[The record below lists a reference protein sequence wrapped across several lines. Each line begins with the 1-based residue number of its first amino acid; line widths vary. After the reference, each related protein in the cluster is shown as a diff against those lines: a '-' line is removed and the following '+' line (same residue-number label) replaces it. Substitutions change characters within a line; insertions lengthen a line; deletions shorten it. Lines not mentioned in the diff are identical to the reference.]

1 MDDLNTSVK
10 SLQRKLSFVEID
22 IDSVKDK
29 QKNQD
34 EKFTHW
40 KLIPNLLMNAL
51 ANFKTVWKK
60 VRRKS
65 TNVIRKFFI

>member
-1 MDDLNTSVK
+1 M
-10 SLQRKLSFVEID
+10 EID
-22 IDSVKDK
+22 IDSVKGK

-34 EKFTHW
+34 EKFTH
-40 KLIPNLLMNAL
+40 LETNLLKNAL
-51 ANFKTVWKK
+51 TNFKTVWKK

>member
-1 MDDLNTSVK
+1 MEDLNTRVK
-10 SLQRKLSFVEID
+10 SLQSRLSFVEID

-29 QKNQD
+29 QKDQD
-34 EKFTHW
+34 EKLTR
-40 KLIPNLLMNAL
+40 LETNLLKNAL